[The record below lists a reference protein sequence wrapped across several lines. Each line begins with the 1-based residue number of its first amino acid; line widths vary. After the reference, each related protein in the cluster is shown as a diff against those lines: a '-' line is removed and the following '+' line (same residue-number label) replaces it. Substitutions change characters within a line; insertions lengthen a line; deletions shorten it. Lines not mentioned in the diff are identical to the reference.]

1 MYHFLSGW
9 FPDFEDD
16 LDKEIVESYKK
27 TMLKEQLVSL
37 KSEFEELFKTKDTN
51 HEYISDLS
59 NIYSENDDEM
69 YEWLHELYDYLF
81 EDK

>member
-16 LDKEIVESYKK
+16 LDKEIVENYKK

-37 KSEFEELFKTKDTN
+37 KSEFEELFKTKDIN
-51 HEYISDLS
+51 HQYISDLS
-59 NIYSENDDEM
+59 NI
-69 YEWLHELYDYLF
+69 
-81 EDK
+81 